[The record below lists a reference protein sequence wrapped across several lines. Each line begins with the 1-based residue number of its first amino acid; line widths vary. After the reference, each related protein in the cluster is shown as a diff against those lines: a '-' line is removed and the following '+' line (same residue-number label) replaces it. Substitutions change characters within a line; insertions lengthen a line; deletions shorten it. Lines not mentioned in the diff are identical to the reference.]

1 MKRKK
6 HTNSCLVR
14 LLGLLAGSG
23 FILLCITFGL
33 YFFTEKPVIYEQEA
47 YTVKGIKDVE
57 VIQQTK
63 EDEEDYKDQRDES
76 IERESVAV
84 ARMTPVILEDDT
96 KQEESIQE
104 IEEIEEIETDD
115 SQMEHQETTV
125 VSEENQGEETLE
137 KEEKPLAF
145 EEVTVYDAYVLQLDE
160 EVLEQIE
167 GTLENGQI
175 DYAAIINK
183 MFSSL
188 SFAQQVKILNMI
200 LSKVQSVD
208 VSEIW
213 NMIRDGISK
222 EDSVRLQQLVQEHFT
237 LEELDELYS
246 YYASIE
252 TVENE

>member
-6 HTNSCLVR
+6 HTNSCLVH

-33 YFFTEKPVIYEQEA
+33 YFFTEKPAVYEQES
-47 YTVKGIKDVE
+47 YTAKGVKDVE

-63 EDEEDYKDQRDES
+63 EDESHYKNQRE
-76 IERESVAV
+76 ESVEV
-84 ARMTPVILEDDT
+84 ALITPETLEDDK
-96 KQEESIQE
+96 KQEEN
-104 IEEIEEIETDD
+104 IEEIKIDD
-115 SQMEHQETTV
+115 TQMAYQATKV
-125 VSEENQGEETLE
+125 VSEENQVEDTLE

-200 LSKVQSVD
+200 LSKVQSID

-222 EDSVRLQQLVQEHFT
+222 EDSIRLQQLVQEHFT

-252 TVENE
+252 TLENE